1 MIARTLC
8 FTSAGKLSVRD
19 EQLVWDGADGA
30 RRTIPLEDIGFVIIE
45 SDLIVVTS
53 VALQKIAERNVALV
67 VCDRTHTPAAQ
78 MVAYDAHTTSAE
90 NIEAQLAVSEAVRGR
105 LWRQVCRR
113 KIENQARL
121 MEVLGVGDVSRMRV
135 LVDAVKNGD
144 PSNCEGQAA
153 RLYFQSLGP
162 KGFVR
167 DRYGEWP
174 NAALNY
180 GYAVLRAAVARAIVG
195 SGLVCFNG
203 IHHHNRYN
211 AFALADDLME
221 PYRPFV
227 DQYVFGI
234 DGLVGGETN
243 ELTKEIRARL
253 LGSLTCDVRLDGYRR
268 PLMIALSYTT
278 ASLVRCFKGEDSQ
291 LLLPEML

>member
-19 EQLVWDGADGA
+19 EQLVWDGADDA
-30 RRTIPLEDIGFVIIE
+30 HKAMPIEDLGFVILE
-45 SDLIVVTS
+45 SAQITVTTA
-53 VALQKIAERNVALV
+53 ALQKLAEQNVALV
-67 VCDRTHTPAAQ
+67 VCDQTHTPTSQ
-78 MVAYDAHTTSAE
+78 MVAYAAHTTSAE
-90 NIEAQLAVSEAVRGR
+90 NIEAQLSATDAVRGR
-105 LWRQVCRR
+105 IWRQICRR

-121 MEVLGVGDVSRMRV
+121 MEILGAEDLPRMRD
-135 LVDAVKNGD
+135 LAAAVKNGD
-144 PSNCEGQAA
+144 PANCEGQAA
-153 RLYFQSLGP
+153 RLYFHALGP
-162 KGFVR
+162 QGFVR

-203 IHHHNRYN
+203 VHHHNRYN

-221 PYRPFV
+221 PFRPFV
-227 DQYVFGI
+227 DQYVFGCG
-234 DGLVGGETN
+234 GLSEASTLA
-243 ELTKEIRARL
+243 LTKEARARL
-253 LGSLTCDVRLDGYRR
+253 LSVLTCDVSLGGYKR
-268 PLMIALSYTT
+268 PLMVALSYTT
-278 ASLVRCFKGEDSQ
+278 ASLVRYFKKEEDQ